1 MGNNMKKMSKKTK
14 FRVTFLGI
22 SLIIASIVFMTSS
35 FSYVSQI
42 LKTKEEI
49 KELNIT
55 YNEKLETEEE
65 LKDEINKLKDPEY
78 MAKYARE
85 KFLYSKDDEII
96 IKIVD

>member
-1 MGNNMKKMSKKTK
+1 MGLDMKKISRKTK
-14 FRVTFLGI
+14 FRVTILGI
-22 SLIIASIVFMTSS
+22 SLIITSIVFVTTG

-42 LKTKEEI
+42 IKTKQEI

-78 MAKYARE
+78 MARYARE

>member
-1 MGNNMKKMSKKTK
+1 MGLDMKRMSRKTK
-14 FRVTFLGI
+14 LRVTFLGI
-22 SLIIASIVFMTSS
+22 SLIIASIVFVSSS

-42 LKTKEEI
+42 IKTKEEI
-49 KELNIT
+49 KELNLT

-78 MAKYARE
+78 MARYARE